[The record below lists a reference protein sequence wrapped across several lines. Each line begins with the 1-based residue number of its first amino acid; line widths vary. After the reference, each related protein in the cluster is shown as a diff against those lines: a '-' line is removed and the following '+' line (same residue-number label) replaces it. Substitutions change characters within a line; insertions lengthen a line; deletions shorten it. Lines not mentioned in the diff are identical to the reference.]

1 MIFNMIFRFLITSTE
16 AFSSRFAVDN
26 NINPETYINKSAVQI
41 QKADS
46 FNKFGLLAN
55 LNISNK

>member
-1 MIFNMIFRFLITSTE
+1 MIFRFLITSIE

-26 NINPETYINKSAVQI
+26 NIKPETYINKRAVQI

-46 FNKFGLLAN
+46 FNKLGLLAN
-55 LNISNK
+55 RKISNK